1 MLQWNSKYVTLV
13 VFGLLVV
20 LAAIGGHFGFHALN
34 FTW

>member
-1 MLQWNSKYVTLV
+1 MLQWNSKFVTLV

-20 LAAIGGHFGFHALN
+20 LAAIGGHFGFQALN